1 MVNKAKQKDV
11 HIVNTISN
19 LVRSMFKKK
28 VTENVNKLY
37 TLVAVLWRNE
47 HIRKQNIS
55 KTIRFNKRSENLSS
69 CPL

>member
-28 VTENVNKLY
+28 VTENVNKL
-37 TLVAVLWRNE
+37 
-47 HIRKQNIS
+47 
-55 KTIRFNKRSENLSS
+55 
-69 CPL
+69 